1 MASARAELKTVIS
14 ADSSQFS
21 TAMRRAG
28 MVASE
33 TGSKI
38 RKSFSGK
45 IAGAFTAAGS
55 AIAGAF
61 AVSTFASG
69 IKGAAD
75 LGGALSDLS
84 ARTGIA
90 AGRLALLG
98 RAFEDNGVSAD
109 KIGGVINK
117 LQKTIF
123 EFGTGTEKTAKV
135 FAELGITFEEISR
148 LSPDQQFAM
157 VQKAIA
163 GIEDPAK
170 RAALA
175 MQLFGKAGGE
185 LLTLFGD
192 AGALNAAGTTLGTAA
207 EILDR
212 RAATFDSI
220 SDILARAGAKL
231 QSFFIGV
238 LDVVADDLLKILE
251 DFDKLD
257 LAKMGQEFGQI
268 MGAIDWE
275 KADVGGTIYQSL
287 EGIKQLVDWTYKL
300 FQLFDKVTTLI
311 GVNFANL
318 FSPEVWQARF
328 DLLTTGFKIII
339 ETLAQALGNL
349 FSGDTFKKLI
359 TSGLSGESAFEM
371 LGQVVG
377 DAFNKVDLG
386 DKLKQQAKDVTAVN
400 AAIGQEMLD
409 KLTYVF
415 SPLKGVE
422 DIIPKTDKEPTKPP
436 KVEIQGPPK
445 PTEPESKEPSP
456 ETAGGLVFGNKVES
470 GKAGGGTWKDRMKKA
485 VAKVLDAKD
494 KKEKTNEEEGGVALK
509 ESAEKIKAKEKED
522 ANLQAALQK
531 MEEKQL
537 AKRQASAARA
547 AMFAN
552 GGLAMS
558 NSRLIGGG
566 LSVDYAS
573 RGVASGLTTGGLGEK
588 RRLATSKDQREAKKA
603 LTAQEQQLDKLSSI
617 DSNIKQALTVA

>member
-90 AGRLALLG
+90 AGRLALLS

-123 EFGTGTEKTAKV
+123 EFGTGAEKPAKV

-220 SDILARAGAKL
+220 SDILARSGAKL
-231 QSFFIGV
+231 QSFFVGV
-238 LDVVADDLLKILE
+238 LDVVADRNRT
-251 DFDKLD
+251 
-257 LAKMGQEFGQI
+257 AHRNTPRRP
-268 MGAIDWE
+268 GAS
-275 KADVGGTIYQSL
+275 VG
-287 EGIKQLVDWTYKL
+287 
-300 FQLFDKVTTLI
+300 
-311 GVNFANL
+311 
-318 FSPEVWQARF
+318 
-328 DLLTTGFKIII
+328 
-339 ETLAQALGNL
+339 
-349 FSGDTFKKLI
+349 
-359 TSGLSGESAFEM
+359 
-371 LGQVVG
+371 
-377 DAFNKVDLG
+377 
-386 DKLKQQAKDVTAVN
+386 
-400 AAIGQEMLD
+400 
-409 KLTYVF
+409 
-415 SPLKGVE
+415 
-422 DIIPKTDKEPTKPP
+422 
-436 KVEIQGPPK
+436 
-445 PTEPESKEPSP
+445 
-456 ETAGGLVFGNKVES
+456 
-470 GKAGGGTWKDRMKKA
+470 
-485 VAKVLDAKD
+485 
-494 KKEKTNEEEGGVALK
+494 
-509 ESAEKIKAKEKED
+509 
-522 ANLQAALQK
+522 
-531 MEEKQL
+531 
-537 AKRQASAARA
+537 
-547 AMFAN
+547 
-552 GGLAMS
+552 
-558 NSRLIGGG
+558 
-566 LSVDYAS
+566 
-573 RGVASGLTTGGLGEK
+573 
-588 RRLATSKDQREAKKA
+588 
-603 LTAQEQQLDKLSSI
+603 
-617 DSNIKQALTVA
+617 